1 MKAHLITLTTL
12 SLLTLSACS
21 DTPPASPQK
30 TEASAPASSPAVA
43 SEPVAQTSTASA
55 AATPVVTASPAEQAK
70 QLHDGIERFKDEAA
84 QRVVEIRK
92 TTMQPSTAQSI
103 DIIRAEA
110 AAIRQAAQDL
120 QKLPL
125 ADAEVV
131 QTRDLFVNYMT
142 QFVEATEVQIQAA
155 DLIQQGKQSEVQA
168 ITANMDTLP
177 AAQEAADKA
186 YADLLKKYQIAQ

>member
-12 SLLTLSACS
+12 SLLALNACS

-70 QLHDGIERFKDEAA
+70 QLHDAIERFKDEAA

-92 TTMQPSTAQSI
+92 TTMQPSTAQTI
-103 DIIRAEA
+103 EIIRAEA

-131 QTRDLFVNYMT
+131 QTRDLFVKYMT
-142 QFVEATEVQIQAA
+142 LFVEATEAQINAA
-155 DLIQQGKQSEVQA
+155 ELIQQGKQSEVQA

>member
-12 SLLTLSACS
+12 SLLALNACS

-70 QLHDGIERFKDEAA
+70 QLHDAIERFKDEAA

-92 TTMQPSTAQSI
+92 TTMQPSTAQTI
-103 DIIRAEA
+103 EIIRAEA

-131 QTRDLFVNYMT
+131 QTRGFFAKYMT
-142 QFVEATEVQIQAA
+142 Q
-155 DLIQQGKQSEVQA
+155 
-168 ITANMDTLP
+168 
-177 AAQEAADKA
+177 
-186 YADLLKKYQIAQ
+186 

>member
-12 SLLTLSACS
+12 SLLALSACS

-70 QLHDGIERFKDEAA
+70 QLHDAIERFKDEAA

-92 TTMQPSTAQSI
+92 TTMQPSTAQTI
-103 DIIRAEA
+103 EIIRAEA

-120 QKLPL
+120 QQLPL